1 MRKIITAITLV
12 LATLQPTFASDY
24 CTSLGEMA
32 ESTMRMRQAGV
43 PLVRAI
49 NKHDEIVDGN
59 SAIGKVVR
67 HILILAYEQP
77 VYAAQQNKEI
87 AINEF
92 GSSVFVQC
100 LKAAR

>member
-43 PLVRAI
+43 PITKAVR
-49 NKHDEIVDGN
+49 KYEEVVYST
-59 SAIGKVVR
+59 SAAGKLAQA
-67 HILILAYEQP
+67 ILIMAYEQP
-77 VYAAQQNKEI
+77 MYSVERNKEL
-87 AINEF
+87 AISEF
-92 GSSVFVQC
+92 GSGVFVQC
-100 LKAAR
+100 LKATQ